1 MRKQLHAI
9 GRSRKSERGFLAA
22 VLILAGCSFDTN
34 ELKGYPGIDSSA
46 ATDGPSRGID
56 GQNGILDGNSDA
68 GPRDSAADWI
78 GRDTGAGGST
88 TGTGGATGTGGIG
101 GILATGGV
109 VSTGGATPT
118 GGVSMTGG
126 VKGSGGV
133 TSTGGVTT
141 SSGGITGTGGIAGTG
156 GTIGT
161 GGTASS
167 GGTTTSQG
175 GTGGINPFAGGT
187 SGSMGGATSAGGTTT
202 VTSTPTGTTV
212 AFAAGKAQ
220 GAMVGYGFVAS
231 GSSDPITDPT
241 CGATKA
247 PISTATPCAADP
259 NWSATDKLCISGSI
273 PALGTPPDYTANYGI
288 VVGVNA
294 GDPSGTLGQAFTT
307 MTMTATGLPTGTVRA
322 QVHVKGDSTS
332 YCMTYSASAMTL
344 AKFATDCYN
353 TTPLLLIPAA
363 SMANIDKISLEA
375 VSGTA
380 AVTVTS
386 MCITGITFAK

>member
-1 MRKQLHAI
+1 MGRLLRFI
-9 GRSRKSERGFLAA
+9 ERSRKGEKGLLVAT
-22 VLILAGCSFDTN
+22 LILAGCSFDTN
-34 ELKGYPGIDSSA
+34 ELKGYPGIDSSTA
-46 ATDGPSRGID
+46 VDGSSRGID
-56 GQNGILDGNSDA
+56 GTNGILDGNSDA
-68 GPRDSAADWI
+68 GLRDSAADSI
-78 GRDTGAGGST
+78 GKDTGAGGST
-88 TGTGGATGTGGIG
+88 TGTGGATGTGGMG

-156 GTIGT
+156 GTIGI

-175 GTGGINPFAGGT
+175 GIGGINPFAGGT
-187 SGSMGGATSAGGTTT
+187 TGSTGGATSAGGTTT

-241 CGATKA
+241 CGPTKA
-247 PISTATPCAADP
+247 TISTATPCAVNP
-259 NWSATDKLCISGSI
+259 NWSGTDKLCVSGSI

-294 GDPSGTLGQAFTT
+294 GDPGTLGTAFTS
-307 MTMTATGLPTGTVRA
+307 MTMAASGLPTGAVRA
-322 QVHVKGDSTS
+322 QVHVKGDS

-353 TTPLLLIPAA
+353 TTPLLLIPSA
-363 SMANIDKISLEA
+363 SIANIDRVSLEA

-380 AVTVTS
+380 AIAVTS